1 MRMTWFLALAGA
13 CSLLAMPS
21 AFGEPPAG
29 KAVLRIATFTVSE
42 PGKQEQ
48 VLKVADGAHQEYAK
62 AKGCQWVKFWY
73 HPSTGENG
81 SVSLWDSQADLDAF
95 LKSDAYKTIFEKV
108 KPLSKGDFASKVY
121 AVHEPR
127 K

>member
-1 MRMTWFLALAGA
+1 L
-13 CSLLAMPS
+13 

-29 KAVLRIATFTVSE
+29 KPVLRIATFSVSG
-42 PGKQEQ
+42 PDKQEQ
-48 VLKVADGAHQEYAK
+48 VLKVADSANKEYLK

-73 HPSTGENG
+73 NPATGENG

-95 LKSDAYKTIFEKV
+95 LKSDAYKAILEKV
-108 KPLSKGDFASKVY
+108 KPLSKGDFAGKVY